1 MEPELQI
8 SLDGLVEY
16 YLVRKTSPGDI
27 RRALKIHSKQY
38 AAILRRNNLR
48 RKVDPQGHRELIKS
62 VEDWFAAPQ
71 SDPSKDAR
79 NLSE

>member
-1 MEPELQI
+1 MSEPQL

-16 YLVRKTSPGDI
+16 YLDRKTSPGDI

-48 RKVDPQGHRELIKS
+48 RKVDPQAHREILKA
-62 VEDWFAAPQ
+62 VEDYFNA
-71 SDPSKDAR
+71 PSKDAR

>member
-16 YLVRKTSPGDI
+16 YLARKTSPGDI

-48 RKVDPQGHRELIKS
+48 RKVDPEAHRDLVKA
-62 VEDWFAAPQ
+62 VEDYFNAPPAAPE
-71 SDPSKDAR
+71 DAR
-79 NLSE
+79 NLPE

>member
-1 MEPELQI
+1 MEPEPQL

-16 YLVRKTSPGDI
+16 YLARKTSPGDI

-48 RKVDPQGHRELIKS
+48 RKVDPEAHRELIKA
-62 VEDWFAAPQ
+62 VEDYFSAPPTPPQ
-71 SDPSKDAR
+71 DAR
-79 NLSE
+79 DLSE